1 MLLSLPRIDG
11 EDSREIRALELHA
24 ALGRHIRQL
33 DEDLLFVPSS
43 DGKGS
48 YLVQYGGSSAVERCN
63 CMDFQVRGHEEPC
76 KRLLMVGIDHAA
88 RRRRRRPHT
97 FECSSCLERL
107 PLVQAVVVHE
117 EQSAFTAFLPGEL
130 VCGPCGRSEGVI

>member
-1 MLLSLPRIDG
+1 MEPGGATNAPSSKSPERRPMTMLLSLPRIDG

-63 CMDFQVRGHEEPC
+63 CMDFQVRGHET
-76 KRLLMVGIDHAA
+76 
-88 RRRRRRPHT
+88 RPRPGRGRPRGA
-97 FECSSCLERL
+97 ERL
-107 PLVQAVVVHE
+107 YRLPPGRARLRSLWPL
-117 EQSAFTAFLPGEL
+117 
-130 VCGPCGRSEGVI
+130 